1 MHRPYMR
8 PLVEGDWRALR
19 DLRLHALRTEP
30 GMYFSSLEAEFAHS
44 EAQWRTLAANL
55 DDRQRVFGLF
65 EGEVLIG
72 ITAVFTYNGDPSE
85 RTAVFGM
92 SYVRP
97 EYRGQG
103 HAQLYYEAR
112 FAWVRGNPRFTRVR
126 VSHRRSNEPSRR
138 AILRQGFASVD
149 AVTRIWP
156 DGVEDTETI
165 YELELSA
172 SEDHRSS

>member
-19 DLRLHALRTEP
+19 KLRLHALRTET
-30 GMYFSSLEAEFAHS
+30 GMYCSSLEAEFAHS
-44 EAQWRTLAANL
+44 EAQWRALAANG
-55 DDRQRVFGLF
+55 DDRQQVFGLF

-72 ITAVFTYNGDPSE
+72 ITAVFMYEGDPTE

-97 EYRGQG
+97 EYREQG
-103 HAQLYYEAR
+103 HAQQYFEAR
-112 FAWVRGNPRFTRVR
+112 FAWVRDHPRFTRVR

-138 AILRQGFASVD
+138 AIERQGFRPVD
-149 AVTRIWP
+149 AVTRTWP
-156 DGVEDTETI
+156 DGIEDSETI
-165 YELELSA
+165 YELDLSA
-172 SEDHRSS
+172 SEDPRSL